1 MLIRGGTRGWKV
13 PKDTAKINS
22 IYDEMIINNKR
33 IRKGTK
39 FGKTNKVLP
48 EAEIVDKLI
57 TTAREQLRKGE
68 DVLVSAA
75 LLISTQLG
83 LRISEVVLL
92 EANRL
97 SVINGEA
104 HLTYLTWK
112 TKKEPIWVTRPAN
125 EIVVEAI
132 KALEKYSESIRKIT
146 GKPYLFMVKARNQK
160 DAYLIADYSNW
171 TKNRIKPF
179 IEKHGLKDENGNPLK
194 LTQHYF
200 RHIFATYAL
209 KGGMKI
215 HDVAEF
221 LGHESILMTETY
233 DHNSYEKQEIIKGI
247 LSGEIPV
254 STTNKMVL
262 DSIEGKN
269 NPFKGK
275 TVDQI
280 DKMRRSLKI
289 ELLPHGV
296 CLHHPMRGEPC
307 PQDGVCLGCNN
318 F

>member
-1 MLIRGGTRGWKV
+1 MLDAKSSKGTPLSPVSIKKSAQVIKELLIRGGTRGWKV

-112 TKKEPIWVTRPAN
+112 TKK
-125 EIVVEAI
+125 
-132 KALEKYSESIRKIT
+132 S
-146 GKPYLFMVKARNQK
+146 LF
-160 DAYLIADYSNW
+160 
-171 TKNRIKPF
+171 
-179 IEKHGLKDENGNPLK
+179 GLQDQPMK
-194 LTQHYF
+194 L
-200 RHIFATYAL
+200 
-209 KGGMKI
+209 
-215 HDVAEF
+215 
-221 LGHESILMTETY
+221 
-233 DHNSYEKQEIIKGI
+233 
-247 LSGEIPV
+247 
-254 STTNKMVL
+254 
-262 DSIEGKN
+262 
-269 NPFKGK
+269 
-275 TVDQI
+275 
-280 DKMRRSLKI
+280 
-289 ELLPHGV
+289 LL
-296 CLHHPMRGEPC
+296 R
-307 PQDGVCLGCNN
+307 Q
-318 F
+318 